1 MLRKDWM
8 TYPMRTWI
16 LNVFKIICLATLP
29 KLFRNSKY
37 ATGSGLPLSSHCQFI
52 QNRLTDIW
60 GTNSSSKMIRTIK
73 PLLSML
79 SDLSLIKSS
88 SNLGIPS
95 RLLTVNT
102 KANNS
107 FSFSAKTLFSLSTS
121 FTSWSSIN
129 LIDLRARFLPLMC
142 LKKFLLLV
150 FMPLASYSS
159 KLFLSSIIMVLHLT
173 CQNVLGLVP

>member
-1 MLRKDWM
+1 
-8 TYPMRTWI
+8 MRTQI
-16 LNVFKIICLATLP
+16 HNFFKIIWLTTLP
-29 KLFRNSKY
+29 KLFRNSKN
-37 ATGSGLPLSSHCQFI
+37 ATGSGLPSSSCFSVHPKKTK
-52 QNRLTDIW
+52 TDVQS
-60 GTNSSSKMIRTIK
+60 TNSSSKMIHTIK
-73 PLLSML
+73 ALLSML
-79 SDLSLIKSS
+79 SDLSFIKSS
-88 SNLGIPS
+88 SNLRIPS

-129 LIDLRARFLPLMC
+129 LIDLQAGFLPLMC
-142 LKKFLLLV
+142 FKKFLLLV

-173 CQNVLGLVP
+173 C